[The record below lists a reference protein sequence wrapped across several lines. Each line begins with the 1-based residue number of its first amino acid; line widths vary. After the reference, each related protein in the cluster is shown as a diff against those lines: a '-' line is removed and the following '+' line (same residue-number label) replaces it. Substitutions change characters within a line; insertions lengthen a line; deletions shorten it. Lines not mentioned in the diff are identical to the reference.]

1 MQENTNRAVN
11 SIFDVLNYNLFALGD
26 AKITPLSIL
35 YILLLAILLVW
46 LSGKIK
52 SLLISR
58 LLVRLRL
65 DTGAQQA
72 VGTIVRYAILF
83 VGFLIIL
90 QTVGIDLTT
99 LNVLAGAIGIGVG
112 FGLQNVANNFIS
124 GLIVLLERP
133 IKVGDRIEVGG
144 VTGQVASVGARSTR
158 IRTNDN
164 IVIIIPNSKFISE
177 NVVNWSYESGM
188 IRFRVPVAVA
198 YDADLDAVSKILIN
212 TANENPATL
221 SEPEPVVR
229 YMKFDDS
236 SVTVELRA
244 YSRERL
250 HQQGRFKSEL
260 YREIIRKFRE
270 QNIPLPDPQPKLYL
284 QQPDDSQVELKVS
297 TKESSD
303 DSGASNGSAETLSP

>member
-11 SIFDVLNYNLFALGD
+11 SIVDVLNYNLFALGD

-35 YILLLAILLVW
+35 YIILLAIVLVW
-46 LSGKIK
+46 LSGKLK

-58 LLVRLRL
+58 LLVRLKL

-72 VGTIVRYAILF
+72 IGTIVRYAILF

-133 IKVGDRIEVGG
+133 IKTGDRIEVGG
-144 VTGQVASVGARSTR
+144 VTGQVTSVGARSTR

-164 IVIIIPNSKFISE
+164 IVIIVPNSKFISE
-177 NVVNWSYESGM
+177 NVVNWSYESGT
-188 IRFRVPVAVA
+188 IRFRIPVAVA
-198 YDADLDAVSKILIN
+198 YDADIDAVTKILIE
-212 TANENPATL
+212 TAKENPGTIDDPA
-221 SEPEPVVR
+221 PAVR
-229 YMKFDDS
+229 CMKFDDS
-236 SVTVELRA
+236 SIMLELRA

-250 HQQGRFKSEL
+250 HQQGLFKSEIYL
-260 YREIIRKFRE
+260 EIIRKFRE
-270 QNIPLPDPQPKLYL
+270 QNIPLPDPQPTLFL
-284 QQPDDSQVELKVS
+284 QQPDDADVELQVK
-297 TKESSD
+297 TKKDESE
-303 DSGASNGSAETLSP
+303 ASEPEKAESAEA